1 MEGFINIKKIVLNI
15 FDNYSMARFQEEYT
29 QGSLAT
35 SLMGR
40 EKVQVSTVNTDGLE
54 M

>member
-1 MEGFINIKKIVLNI
+1 MEGFINVKKIVLNI
-15 FDNYSMARFQEEYT
+15 FDNYSMTRFQEEYM

-40 EKVQVSTVNTDGLE
+40 EGGTDQHSKH
-54 M
+54 

>member
-15 FDNYSMARFQEEYT
+15 FDNYSMARFQEEYK
-29 QGSLAT
+29 GSLAT

-40 EKVQVSTVNTDGLE
+40 KGGTGQHSKH
-54 M
+54 